1 MAISHVG
8 LRAYFRERAIDFIAR
23 NRAMLD
29 VEQSMGIAA
38 EKTDRSILCVHG
50 DAIAICVLP
59 GRRDD
64 RPHWNILEFAD
75 PLERIAHLSPFNRQ
89 LMFVRDVLVSAAAA
103 PAEIGTLRL
112 YAMRRTFLDLDQF
125 RFGELL
131 FLPHDFGR
139 NELAL
144 NSVRNKDGLALFS
157 GDAFS
162 AESNIFDF

>member
-29 VEQSMGIAA
+29 VDQSMGIAA
-38 EKTDRSILCVHG
+38 EKTNRPILCVHG

-75 PLERIAHLSPFNRQ
+75 PLERIAHLSPFDRQ
-89 LMFVRDVLVSAAAA
+89 LMFVANVLVSAAAA
-103 PAEIGTLRL
+103 PAEIVTLRL
-112 YAMRRTFLDLDQF
+112 YAMRRTFLDLEQS
-125 RFGELL
+125 RSCELPC
-131 FLPHDFGR
+131 LPHGCGR
-139 NELAL
+139 N
-144 NSVRNKDGLALFS
+144 
-157 GDAFS
+157 
-162 AESNIFDF
+162 

>member
-29 VEQSMGIAA
+29 VDQSMGIAA
-38 EKTDRSILCVHG
+38 EKTDRPILCVHG

-75 PLERIAHLSPFNRQ
+75 PLERIAHLSPFDRQ
-89 LMFVRDVLVSAAAA
+89 LMFVANVLVSASSAS
-103 PAEIGTLRL
+103 AEIRTLWFH
-112 YAMRRTFLDLDQF
+112 AMRRSFLNLGQC
-125 RFGELL
+125 RFGELF
-131 FLPHDFGR
+131 FLTHDFSG
-139 NELAL
+139 NELVL
-144 NSVRNKDGLALFS
+144 DSVRNKDGFALFS
-157 GDAFS
+157 RDAFS
-162 AESNIFDF
+162 AESDIFDS

>member
-1 MAISHVG
+1 
-8 LRAYFRERAIDFIAR
+8 
-23 NRAMLD
+23 
-29 VEQSMGIAA
+29 
-38 EKTDRSILCVHG
+38 
-50 DAIAICVLP
+50 
-59 GRRDD
+59 
-64 RPHWNILEFAD
+64 
-75 PLERIAHLSPFNRQ
+75 
-89 LMFVRDVLVSAAAA
+89 MFVANVLVSAAAA
-103 PAEIGTLRL
+103 PAEIVTLRL

-125 RFGELL
+125 RSGELL